1 MFISSFHQQRFPST
15 EKNIVAR
22 KIKREIKHGTKI
34 LRAWAT
40 LLLLLLADAAPLRL
54 ATRSRD

>member
-1 MFISSFHQQRFPST
+1 MFISSFHQRRFQST
-15 EKNIVAR
+15 EKDIVAR
-22 KIKREIKHGTKI
+22 KIKQEIKHGTKI